1 MAANNPEVVL
11 IVGDFWYNKNAA
23 QWWSKNMNAL
33 NKLNV
38 IAALGNHDEPN
49 DDFLNLW
56 PLNGGK

>member
-1 MAANNPEVVL
+1 
-11 IVGDFWYNKNAA
+11 
-23 QWWSKNMNAL
+23 MNAL